1 MRPWARVNWP
11 TSPGSGGRTGSG
23 WVGVGK
29 LMGWIPQPTQAQIQR
44 FELAHPNM
52 YPICEMLGESQW
64 GSSIDGIAEARG
76 HGSMTPS
83 NEHLQVKL
91 LDRRVYCMTQ
101 YGTLKLTRWDF
112 FFLDLILMLNFLL
125 WRRVNIEGL
134 ENKGV
139 GVDGVK
145 LTRIK
150 YIYIYI
156 KGKVKT
162 NLENS

>member
-1 MRPWARVNWP
+1 
-11 TSPGSGGRTGSG
+11 
-23 WVGVGK
+23 
-29 LMGWIPQPTQAQIQR
+29 
-44 FELAHPNM
+44 
-52 YPICEMLGESQW
+52 
-64 GSSIDGIAEARG
+64 
-76 HGSMTPS
+76 
-83 NEHLQVKL
+83 
-91 LDRRVYCMTQ
+91 
-101 YGTLKLTRWDF
+101 
-112 FFLDLILMLNFLL
+112 MLNFLL